1 LGLYAAMGNGTG
13 QLQGG
18 EEKEVCIVTE
28 SDVGAVGTVALEDA
42 QLDDGWRINGSPV
55 GGGCRE

>member
-1 LGLYAAMGNGTG
+1 MGNGTG